1 MTRAVIALGSNLGDR
16 LENLEFAVEALGSLG
31 ELVGVSDL
39 YETAPVGGPEQ
50 GPYLNAVAILETGVA
65 ARNLLAALHDIEHLR
80 GRTRR
85 FRWEARTLDLDLLLY
100 GTETHTD
107 EACTIPHPRLLERRF
122 VIEPLLNAWPDA
134 VLPDGTKVATFAA
147 SVGDQEVTALG
158 AWRSLA
164 PPSKGF
170 HGRGGWWVVAQVL
183 MILAV
188 ALALGAGGPSLPGGN
203 VVSLAGIAVI
213 VAGVVE
219 SALGLLQLGER
230 LTPFPEPLDGGGMV
244 HGGVYAAVRHPIYG
258 GIVVA
263 MVGAALFQLSAVG
276 LGAGV
281 IAGVFFWWK
290 ASREEARL
298 LRRFPQYADY
308 RARTR
313 ARLVPWVI

>member
-1 MTRAVIALGSNLGDR
+1 MTRAAIALGSNLGDR

-50 GPYLNAVAILETGVA
+50 GAYLNAVAILETGMA
-65 ARNLLAALHDIEHLR
+65 ARNLLAALHDVEHLR
-80 GRTRR
+80 GRTRS

-100 GTETHTD
+100 GMETHSD

-122 VIEPLLNAWPDA
+122 VIEPLLNVWPDA
-134 VLPDGTKVATFAA
+134 VLPDGTGVATYAA
-147 SVGDQEVTALG
+147 AVEDQEVTGLG
-158 AWRSLA
+158 AWWSLV

-170 HGRGGWWVVAQVL
+170 HGRGGWWVVAQVV

-188 ALALGAGGPSLPGGN
+188 VLALGAGGPSLPGGDAL
-203 VVSLAGIAVI
+203 SLAGIAVI
-213 VAGVVE
+213 AAGVIE
-219 SALGLLQLGER
+219 SALGLFQLGER

-263 MVGAALFQLSAVG
+263 LVGAALFKLSVVG

-281 IAGVFFWWK
+281 MAGVFFWWK
-290 ASREEARL
+290 ASKEEARL

-308 RARTR
+308 RARTK
-313 ARLVPWVI
+313 ARLIPWVI